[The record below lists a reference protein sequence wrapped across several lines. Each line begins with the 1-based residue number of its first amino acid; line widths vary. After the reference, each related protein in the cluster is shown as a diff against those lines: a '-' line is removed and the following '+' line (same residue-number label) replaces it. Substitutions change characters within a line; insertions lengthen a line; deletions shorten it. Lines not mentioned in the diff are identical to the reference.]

1 MLTMDRDKSISHLQV
16 PVGLVESISF
26 GDPATIQQRTYL
38 FSENTELARI
48 TGQMNFELCIGR

>member
-1 MLTMDRDKSISHLQV
+1 MDRDKSISHLQV